1 MRLDSYLAGLNKS
14 RLCGSEYEAGN
25 ANAIVKW

>member
-1 MRLDSYLAGLNKS
+1 MSLDSYLAGLNKL

-25 ANAIVKW
+25 ATVKW